1 MRAMPSD
8 RTSSISALYRI
19 VALALLGTLIGVIV
33 SLLAIG
39 FIEAVQ
45 WLNDRLLVSP
55 RTRIQFEQNP
65 LLVSA
70 ATVLVPAL
78 GGLIVGL
85 IITRLVDEKRPLGP
99 PDTVLMVQ
107 TPARPPSL
115 KGGIASS
122 FAAMVSL
129 GSGAS
134 VGQYG
139 PMVYL
144 GTLVGAV
151 AARLNLN
158 MPNLRAIAVASGVAA
173 AISTAFNA
181 PIAGLVFAH
190 EVILRHYSIQAFAPT
205 TVAAASGYVVAN
217 VVFQRPP
224 LFRVAFDGVQ
234 YGHEFAL
241 FACIGVL
248 SALVA
253 IVYMEAIM
261 KAGQWAQKSAIPAQF
276 RPMCAGLALGF
287 VALALPDVLGIGKET
302 LRFATI
308 EGAFGISELA
318 LILMAKIAVTALCLG
333 FGFAGGVFSPAL
345 LIGILFGALCG
356 SVLDQFTGIPHSG
369 IVPYAVCGMM
379 ALTSP
384 VIGAPL
390 ATILIVFELTRSY
403 DLTIAA
409 MVAVVFANLVSY
421 RLFGRSLFDIQLRNR
436 GFDMSLGRD
445 SAILTE
451 RPISELMTDDYLTF
465 TPDDTSGSV
474 RRELGL
480 GNRSEG
486 LVVDGQGEFLGI
498 IRLQSC
504 IALKASDRIERAV
517 DKTAH
522 SFDETTSIWQ
532 AMEAFR
538 NFLGEITPIVSS
550 EDNRVLG
557 VVSESTVIDAYLTTV
572 DRLRREENES
582 V

>member
-1 MRAMPSD
+1 MTDTTARSSAGMPVF
-8 RTSSISALYRI
+8 YRI
-19 VALALLGTLIGVIV
+19 AVLALLGTVIGVVV

-55 RTRIQFEQNP
+55 RTRIQFDESP
-65 LLVSA
+65 GLVA
-70 ATVLVPAL
+70 AVTVLVPAI
-78 GGLIVGL
+78 GGLLVGL
-85 IITRLVDEKRPLGP
+85 IISRGVTEKRPLGP
-99 PDTVLMVQ
+99 PDTIIMTQ
-107 TPARPPSL
+107 TRIDPPSL
-115 KGGIASS
+115 KSGLASS
-122 FAAMVSL
+122 LAAMVSL

-144 GTLVGAV
+144 GTLVGAL

-158 MPNLRAIAVASGVAA
+158 VPNARAIAIASGVAA
-173 AISTAFNA
+173 AIATAFNA

-217 VVFQRPP
+217 VVFERPP

-234 YGHEFAL
+234 HGHEFAL
-241 FACIGVL
+241 FAAIGVL

-253 IVYMEAIM
+253 IVYMKAIL
-261 KAGQWAQKSAIPAQF
+261 KAGQWAQKSPLPVIVRPAV
-276 RPMCAGLALGF
+276 AGLVLGL
-287 VALALPDVLGIGKET
+287 VALALPDVLGIGQET

-308 EGAFGISELA
+308 DGAFGISELA
-318 LILMAKIAVTALCLG
+318 LILIAKIAVTALCLG

-356 SVLDQFTGIPHSG
+356 SIIDQFTPIAHSG

-445 SAILTE
+445 SAILAE
-451 RPISELMTDDYLTF
+451 RPISELMTADYVSF
-465 TPDDTSGSV
+465 APDDTVGTV
-474 RRELGL
+474 RRKLGD
-480 GNRSEG
+480 GGRSEG
-486 LVVDGQGEFLGI
+486 LVVDGKGKFIGVV
-498 IRLQSC
+498 RLQTCVS
-504 IALKASDRIERAV
+504 LKASALASEAADRDAL
-517 DKTAH
+517 T
-522 SFDETTSIWQ
+522 FDETTSIWQ
-532 AMEAFR
+532 AMAAFR
-538 NFLGEITPIVSS
+538 DFLGEITPVVSS
-550 EDNRVLG
+550 DDNRLLG
-557 VVSESTVIDAYLTTV
+557 VVSESKAIDAYLNMV